1 MTLAFSPGR
10 VMKGYI
16 SADTAL
22 SNQCLHV
29 FAPLRSLGRVEQ
41 HCWRVYDGMTMSQ
54 QSPRQSARLT
64 RYHEQSVRLLRDAM
78 NEARQSRWLRC
89 EELLWGSVTLAVR
102 GVALSRGDEVDDRQ
116 AVEQYAQS
124 LGRERNDR
132 RIRDAFTRL
141 STFADAADRM
151 RDSRGGAQQLISIL
165 EDVTSAV
172 EKLWDLVPLN
182 EDPTPGEDW
191 DSVQ

>member
-1 MTLAFSPGR
+1 
-10 VMKGYI
+10 
-16 SADTAL
+16 
-22 SNQCLHV
+22 
-29 FAPLRSLGRVEQ
+29 
-41 HCWRVYDGMTMSQ
+41 MSQ
-54 QSPRQSARLT
+54 LTQQQAARLT
-64 RYHEQSVRLLRDAM
+64 RYHGQSARLLRDAM

-151 RDSRGGAQQLISIL
+151 RESRGGAQQLIAIL
-165 EDVTSAV
+165 EDVASAV
-172 EKLWDLVPLN
+172 ERLWDMLPID
-182 EDPTPGEDW
+182 EQDFDY
-191 DSVQ
+191 DDQ

>member
-1 MTLAFSPGR
+1 
-10 VMKGYI
+10 
-16 SADTAL
+16 
-22 SNQCLHV
+22 
-29 FAPLRSLGRVEQ
+29 
-41 HCWRVYDGMTMSQ
+41 MTMTQ
-54 QSPRQSARLT
+54 QSPQQAARLT
-64 RYHEQSVRLLRDAM
+64 RYHGQSVRLLRDAM

-102 GVALSRGDEVDDRQ
+102 VVALSRGDEVDDRQ

-141 STFADAADRM
+141 NSFADAADRM
-151 RDSRGGAQQLISIL
+151 RESRGGAQQLIAIL

-172 EKLWDLVPLN
+172 ERLWDMLPID
-182 EDPTPGEDW
+182 EQDFDY
-191 DSVQ
+191 DDQ